1 MNYGDT
7 EKNKSNSTMSEIK
20 PMSDTIENASRLKTM
35 SDKIITSD
43 IVRRGEILA
52 PAGDAACAE
61 AAIRAGADAIYLG
74 FSSFSARAGA
84 ENFGEEGLCEI
95 LRSAHLRGVK
105 VYVAMN
111 TLIREEETESFFKT
125 LVKVWNLGA
134 DAIILQDILLGKY
147 IHSRCPEIVLHLSTQ
162 AGACNTYGAEFAKE
176 CGFSRVILARETPL
190 SEIGKISGILETEVF
205 VQGAL
210 CTCFSGQCY
219 FSSFA
224 GGNSGN
230 RGRCKQPCRK
240 RYAYDRP
247 GYESYSYALSLS
259 DLCVGDGVDALRKAG
274 VFSFKIEGRMRRA
287 EYVAAA
293 VRYYRGLFDG
303 ADKSAQKERLSDLK
317 RTYNRGDYTK
327 GLAFGQ
333 DSRLLSRAVQG
344 HLGEKIGE
352 VIGEARGKR
361 GEFAVRSTFY
371 PESGDAFKILREGAE
386 IGGARFSRNSES
398 GFFVFSS
405 SRLSRGDEV
414 FVTTDHAVSRRV
426 LSRERTLPVT
436 VSLNFS
442 EGCRTEAVLRT
453 EDGTEYRFQS
463 EEVASPA
470 LSAPLTEEAVKD
482 CFLKTDRFPLD
493 IRFGSIRL
501 GNVFFAKSRLN
512 AFRRNVYEQFCLKRA
527 QSGNTICDDT
537 ALTNDLSEFSEI
549 YSAAGSCPVDKTG
562 AENGELINSGKVAV
576 QGKTKK
582 LRAVILSD
590 LSDLGR
596 LPADIVIFKPD
607 DYSAPLP
614 EAFVKGGY
622 EKYLYLPAFST
633 ETDLVRAAE
642 LVRSSGLDG
651 IYGENYGAVPFAR
664 ECGCKLFAG
673 TGFNLTNP
681 IAVGELLK
689 EPSICRFAL
698 SKELASSEQ
707 RRLAAPGAF
716 VLSGGGIKLMD
727 LCYCPFG
734 KTCSGCDKKRVYHLT
749 DEAGRVFPVRRYRS
763 AEGQC
768 RFEIYN
774 CAELPDEIPENAG
787 ALFDRTLPPS
797 GNYTSGHRN
806 QSFL

>member
-1 MNYGDT
+1 MNYGET
-7 EKNKSNSTMSEIK
+7 EKKSSGTMSEIK
-20 PMSDTIENASRLKTM
+20 PISDTIENASQLKTM
-35 SDKIITSD
+35 SDKIIMSD
-43 IVRRGEILA
+43 VVRRGEILA

-84 ENFGEEGLCEI
+84 ENFGEDGLCEI

-147 IHSRCPEIVLHLSTQ
+147 IHSRCPDIVLHLSTQ
-162 AGACNTYGAEFAKE
+162 AGVCNVYGAEFAKE

-240 RYAYDRP
+240 RYTYDRP
-247 GYESYSYALSLS
+247 GFGTYSYALSLS
-259 DLCVGDGVDALRKAG
+259 DLCVGDGVDTLRKAG

-303 ADKSAQKERLSDLK
+303 ADKSEQKELLSDLK

-333 DSRLLSRAVQG
+333 DARLLSRAVQG

-361 GEFAVRSTFY
+361 GEFAVQSAFS
-371 PESGDAFKILREGAE
+371 PEPGDAFKILREGAE

-398 GFFVFSS
+398 GFFAFSS
-405 SRLSRGDEV
+405 ARLSRGDEV

-426 LSRERTLPVT
+426 LSCERNLPVT
-436 VSLNFS
+436 VSLNFAK
-442 EGCRTEAVLRT
+442 GCRTEAVLRT
-453 EDGTEYRFQS
+453 EDGAEYRFQS
-463 EEVASPA
+463 EEVACPA
-470 LSAPLTEEAVKD
+470 LSAPLTEEAVKN

-501 GNVFFAKSRLN
+501 GKVFLAKSRLN

-537 ALTNDLSEFSEI
+537 ALTNDLSEI
-549 YSAAGSCPVDKTG
+549 YSAAEACPVDKTG
-562 AENGELINSGKVAV
+562 AKNGGFINPGKVMIK
-576 QGKTKK
+576 GERKNP
-582 LRAVILSD
+582 RAVILSNP
-590 LSDLGR
+590 SDFGR

-614 EAFVKGGY
+614 EAFVKGEY

-633 ETDLVRAAE
+633 EADLVRMAE
-642 LVRSSGLDG
+642 LVKSSGLDG
-651 IYGENYGAVPFAR
+651 VYGENYGSIPFAR
-664 ECGCKLFAG
+664 QCGCKLFAG

-689 EPSICRFAL
+689 EPSIRWFAL
-698 SKELASSEQ
+698 SKELASREQ
-707 RRLAAPGAF
+707 RQLVAPGAF

-749 DEAGRVFPVRRYRS
+749 DEEERMFPVRRYRS

-774 CAELPDEIPENAG
+774 CAELPDETPDDTG
-787 ALFDRTLPPS
+787 ALFDRTLPPR